1 MTAKEYIKDKFTGK
15 SIIIYDRKTMK
26 DERNRISIL
35 DINTEKRSV
44 RFMEEGGDPEW
55 DILLGSFYISVDK
68 KEGIIEFDISEANW
82 DIQIF
87 VSYQTGEYCAVMW

>member
-1 MTAKEYIKDKFTGK
+1 
-15 SIIIYDRKTMK
+15 
-26 DERNRISIL
+26 
-35 DINTEKRSV
+35 
-44 RFMEEGGDPEW
+44 MEEGGDPEW